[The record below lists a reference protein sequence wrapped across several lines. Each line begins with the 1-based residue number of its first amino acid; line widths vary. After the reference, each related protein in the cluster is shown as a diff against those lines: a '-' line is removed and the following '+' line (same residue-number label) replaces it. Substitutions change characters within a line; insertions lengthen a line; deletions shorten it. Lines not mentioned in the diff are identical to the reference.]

1 MDKRDKYYY
10 GFLER
15 SIPILTED
23 GIRKLRNSTI
33 AIAGLGGVGGA
44 AVITLARLGVGGV
57 KLADPGKFDLPD
69 INRQWA
75 AFKSTLGESK
85 VEAYEK
91 VLRDINPGIKIEKI
105 NKGVTEDNLD
115 TFLKESN
122 IVVEC
127 LDYVL
132 PNRGL
137 REKVYHEAKE
147 RGIPVISSGI
157 CGFGAFMVVY
167 LPNGM
172 SATEFSRILQ
182 ERVKKRC
189 SISKN
194 VSALYILLNLLDE
207 NFDSSTLNIIGEQFA
222 RYQLIPSLSLAPA
235 LSASLVAME
244 CVVILLQN
252 ILPNLRKPICAPK
265 FLTVDLLRNSYNI
278 IDATKI

>member
-10 GFLER
+10 GFLKR
-15 SIPILTED
+15 SVPILTED
-23 GIRKLRNSTI
+23 GIRKLRSSTI

-44 AVITLARLGVGGV
+44 AVITLARLGVGGF

-91 VLRDINPGIKIEKI
+91 VLRDINLGIKIEKI
-105 NKGVTEDNLD
+105 NEGVTEDNLD

-157 CGFGAFMVVY
+157 CGFGALMVVY

-172 SATEFSRILQ
+172 SATEFYRILQ

-207 NFDSSTLNIIGEQFA
+207 NFDSSTLNIVGEQFA
-222 RYQLIPSLSLAPA
+222 KHQLIPSLSLAPA
-235 LSASLVAME
+235 LSASLVATE

-252 ILPNLRKPICAPK
+252 ILSNVRKPICAPR
-265 FLTVDLLRNSYNI
+265 FLTVDLLRNSYNT